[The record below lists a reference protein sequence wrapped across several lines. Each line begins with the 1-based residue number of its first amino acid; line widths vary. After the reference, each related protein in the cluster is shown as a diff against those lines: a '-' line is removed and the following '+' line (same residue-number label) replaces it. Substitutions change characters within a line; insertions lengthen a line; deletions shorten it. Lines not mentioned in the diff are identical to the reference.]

1 MLLRKIAVGL
11 ALGVAAS
18 CALAQ
23 TVTVKVIGMNDFHGN
38 LFSPGSFSI
47 QPGGPGTPLTSKP
60 SGGADYLAGYI
71 ANLKAQNPR
80 HAVVHAGDMIGATP
94 LVSAIFH
101 DEPTIEVMNEIGID
115 FNATGNHEYDEGKD
129 ELLRMQNGGC
139 HPTDSNS
146 CQGAS
151 VGTPVPFEG
160 ADFRMLSANV
170 VVTATGKTLFVP
182 YGIKSFATPH
192 GPLRIGFIGMTLKE
206 TPTIVT
212 PTGVAGL
219 TFNDEATTVNSL
231 VSKLRARG
239 VETIVVVV
247 HQGGFQGANTSP
259 SGQPPNNYIN
269 DCKDNLA
276 GTSIVPI
283 VAGFDDEVD
292 LVVSGHTH
300 TAYNCRLPNAV
311 GRLIPV
317 TQASAFGR
325 VLSDIDLTID
335 MTTRDVVGATV
346 NNIVVDRTDA
356 AIAPNAAVAALANAY
371 NALVAPIANQVIGEI
386 SQDLPNTNADAA
398 CNMLAGDLVAD
409 AQLAATAAPGFGDAR
424 IAFMNRGGVR
434 NPGLDF
440 DQISGGEALGEV
452 TYGEAFTMQPFGNSL
467 VTMTLTAQQIKDV
480 LEEQFAG
487 CGGQPADR
495 TRIMLP
501 SKGFKY
507 VWDGA
512 LACGSRIKSV
522 TLTDSN
528 GTETI
533 VDGAGVVQN
542 VGPYRVTVNNF
553 MATGGDGYLTFL
565 GGTNLLGGAQDIDAL
580 IAYMSSYV
588 SPNAG
593 FTPPIYAPGQEPED
607 AGTPRISRVGGSSC
621 PGGSNTNP

>member
-1 MLLRKIAVGL
+1 
-11 ALGVAAS
+11 VAAS

-60 SGGADYLAGYI
+60 AGGADYLAGYI
-71 ANLKAQNPR
+71 ASLKAQNPR
-80 HAVVHAGDMIGATP
+80 HVVVHAGDMIGATP

-139 HPTDSNS
+139 HPTDLNS
-146 CQGAS
+146 CQGAA
-151 VGTPVPFEG
+151 VGTPVPFDG
-160 ADFRMLSANV
+160 ADFKMLAANV

-182 YGIKSFATPH
+182 YGIKSFATPQ

-219 TFNDEATTVNSL
+219 TFNDEAATVNSL

-247 HQGGFQGANTSP
+247 HQGGFQGASTSP

-283 VAGFDDEVD
+283 VAGLDDEVD

-311 GRLIPV
+311 GRSIPV

-346 NNIVVDRTDA
+346 NNIVVDRTNA
-356 AIAPNAAVAALANAY
+356 AITPNATVALLANAY
-371 NALVAPIANQVIGEI
+371 NTLVSPIANQVIGSI
-386 SQDLPNTNADAA
+386 AVDLPNTNADVA

-409 AQLAATAAPGFGDAR
+409 AQLAATAPNGFGNAR

-434 NPGLDF
+434 NPGLIF
-440 DQISGGEALGEV
+440 NQISGGEAPGDV

-512 LACGSRIKSV
+512 QSCGSRISNV

-528 GTETI
+528 GTETL
-533 VDGAGVVQN
+533 VDGAGLVVN
-542 VGPYRVTVNNF
+542 PAATYRVTVNNF

-565 GGTNLLGGAQDIDAL
+565 GGTDLLGGAQDIDAL
-580 IAYMSSYV
+580 VAYMADYKA
-588 SPNAG
+588 PN
-593 FTPPIYAPGQEPED
+593 PPYAPGVEAED
-607 AGTPRISRVGGSSC
+607 GGTPRIGRVVGGSAC